1 MRKAGVSGARGDCSQ
16 RVPGFMSFI
25 QEMGLEVTL
34 SGSTVCVY
42 QVKTLKGISAVS
54 ELSGHWG

>member
-1 MRKAGVSGARGDCSQ
+1 MGI
-16 RVPGFMSFI
+16 I

-42 QVKTLKGISAVS
+42 QVKTLKGVS
-54 ELSGHWG
+54 SVLELRGHRAKQRSS

>member
-1 MRKAGVSGARGDCSQ
+1 MGI
-16 RVPGFMSFI
+16 I
-25 QEMGLEVTL
+25 QEVGLGMTL

-54 ELSGHWG
+54 ELRGHRD